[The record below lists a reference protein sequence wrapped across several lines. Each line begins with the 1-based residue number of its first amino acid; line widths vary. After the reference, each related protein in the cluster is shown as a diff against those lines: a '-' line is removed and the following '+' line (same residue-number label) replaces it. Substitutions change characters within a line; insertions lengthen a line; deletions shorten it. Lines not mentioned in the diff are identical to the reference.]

1 MRKPLIHSLLL
12 ALVFMSSACGNAKF
26 NGKGKKKDKKQADVV
41 VVEPPVTCKPGETCV
56 VPDPNCKEGD
66 ANCPTPNPTTTPT
79 PTPTTTPVPPK
90 DDCKGG
96 SKDCPVVP
104 PHDDCD
110 DEPGQN
116 PSQNHDDS
124 GKDCPHQNDDAGQ
137 NDDPVQHK

>member
-26 NGKGKKKDKKQADVV
+26 NGKGKKKDKKQADVIV
-41 VVEPPVTCKPGETCV
+41 NPPACNPGETCV
-56 VPDPNCKEGD
+56 VVDPSCKAGD
-66 ANCPTPNPTTTPT
+66 ANCPAPTPT
-79 PTPTTTPVPPK
+79 PTPTTTPVPPTN
-90 DDCKGG
+90 DCKSG

-104 PHDDCD
+104 PPHDDC

-124 GKDCPHQNDDAGQ
+124 DKDCPTQNDDAGQ
-137 NDDPVQHK
+137 NDPVQHK